1 MTQATTTGWAEAR
14 SAFTAFWLY
23 QRHERWRSLDDGSF
37 DRGRDELDALL
48 ASPDPGVTVRG
59 VYSSLG
65 LSADVDLIVWAH
77 AEQLDTLQ
85 RLAIVIDGSLLGG
98 HLTLKHAY
106 IGVGGMSQYD
116 PEHGPAFV
124 KGIPPKR
131 YLSVY
136 PFTKTPDWY
145 LVDYQE
151 RRRLMIEHG
160 EMGREFPEILTNTVN
175 SFGIQDQEFVVAL
188 EDDDPHQLVRMVQRL
203 RAAEVRK
210 WTAVDTPIFLGDRKP
225 VAAALDDM
233 RGARAVAGLAASPAV

>member
-1 MTQATTTGWAEAR
+1 MTTGQ
-14 SAFTAFWLY
+14 SAYAAFWLY
-23 QRHERWRSLDDGSF
+23 QRHESWKSLDDAAF
-37 DRGRDELDALL
+37 ERGKSELDTLL
-48 ASPDPGVTVRG
+48 THSPRDVTVRG
-59 VYSSLG
+59 VYASFG
-65 LSADVDLIVWAH
+65 LRADVDLIVWTH
-77 AEQLDTLQ
+77 AEQLDSLQ
-85 RLAIVIDGSLLGG
+85 RLAIAIDGTMLGG
-98 HLTLKHAY
+98 HLTMRHSY

-151 RRRLMIEHG
+151 RRRLMVEHG

-188 EDDDPHQLVRMVQRL
+188 EDDDPHQLIRMVQRL
-203 RAAEVRK
+203 RSAEVRK
-210 WTAVDTPIFLGDRKP
+210 WTALDTPIFLGDRKP
-225 VAAALDDM
+225 VTAVLDDI
-233 RGARAVAGLAASPAV
+233 RGIRNLAGVL